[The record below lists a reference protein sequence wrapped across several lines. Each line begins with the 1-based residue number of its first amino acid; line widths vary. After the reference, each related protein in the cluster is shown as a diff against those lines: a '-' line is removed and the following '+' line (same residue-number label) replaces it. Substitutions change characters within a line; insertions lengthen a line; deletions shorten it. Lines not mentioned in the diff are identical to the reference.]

1 MKTRDRILQASLQLF
16 NQQGERAVT
25 TNHIAA
31 HLGMSPGNL
40 YYHFRN
46 KQQIIA
52 ELVVQYEAEVEGY
65 LQVPQTRALNLVD
78 KANYLESISQG
89 LWQYRFLLR
98 DLEHLVSTDP
108 EMAERY
114 RQFSRR
120 CVHSGQAIY
129 QGLVDAGILCAK
141 RTDPEVLALNSWL
154 LMNSWVSFLCTTVV
168 DAQQPELTP
177 AMLRRGVYQVL
188 AQELGL
194 LTDEAR
200 PAVEVLLA
208 EYYLPLEGVTAP
220 SPAVS

>member
-16 NQQGERAVT
+16 NEQGERAVT

-52 ELVVQYEAEVEGY
+52 ELVARYEAEVEGY
-65 LQVPQTRALNLVD
+65 LQVPQGRALTLQD
-78 KANYLESISQG
+78 KAHYLESINQG

-98 DLEHLVSTDP
+98 DLEHLVSADP

-120 CVHSGQAIY
+120 CVQSGQAIY
-129 QGLVDAGILCAK
+129 QGLVDAGFLCAK
-141 RTDPEVLALNSWL
+141 RATPEALALNSWL
-154 LMNSWVSFLCTTVV
+154 LMTSWVSFLCTTVL
-168 DAQQPELTP
+168 DGEQSELTP

-188 AQELGL
+188 SQELGL
-194 LTDEAR
+194 LTEQAR
-200 PAVEVLLA
+200 PAIEALLA
-208 EYYLPLEGVTAP
+208 EY
-220 SPAVS
+220 

>member
-16 NQQGERAVT
+16 NEQGERAVT

-52 ELVVQYEAEVEGY
+52 ELVAQYEAEVEGY
-65 LQVPQTRALNLVD
+65 LQVPEGRPLNLDD
-78 KANYLESISQG
+78 KAHYLESISQG

-98 DLEHLVSTDP
+98 DLEHLVSADP
-108 EMAERY
+108 DMAERY

-120 CVHSGQAIY
+120 CVASGQAIY
-129 QGLVDAGILCAK
+129 QGLVDAGVLCAE
-141 RTDPEVLALNSWL
+141 RTNPSVLALNSWL
-154 LMNSWVSFLCTTVV
+154 LMNSWVSFLCTTAL
-168 DAQQPELTP
+168 DTDQQELTP

-194 LTDEAR
+194 LTEQAR
-200 PAVEVLLA
+200 PAVEALLA
-208 EYYLPLEGVTAP
+208 EYYLPLDGIGL
-220 SPAVS
+220 S

>member
-1 MKTRDRILQASLQLF
+1 MKTRDRILQASLHLF
-16 NQQGERAVT
+16 NEQGERAVT

-52 ELVVQYEAEVEGY
+52 ELVAAYEANVEGY
-65 LQVPQTRALNLVD
+65 LQVPQGRPLDLQD

-98 DLEHLVSTDP
+98 DLEHLVSADP
-108 EMAERY
+108 DMAERY

-120 CVHSGQAIY
+120 CLHSGQAIY
-129 QGLVDAGILCAK
+129 QGLIDAGVLCA
-141 RTDPEVLALNSWL
+141 RRANPEVLALNSWL
-154 LMNSWVSFLCTTVV
+154 LMNSWVSFLCTTVLEA
-168 DAQQPELTP
+168 DQTELTP

-188 AQELGL
+188 AQEMGL
-194 LTDEAR
+194 LTEQAR
-200 PAVEVLLA
+200 PAVEALLA
-208 EYYLPLEGVTAP
+208 EYYLPLEGVTAN
-220 SPAVS
+220 

>member
-52 ELVVQYEAEVEGY
+52 ELVIQYEAQVEGY
-65 LQVPQTRALNLVD
+65 LQVPEGRALTLQD
-78 KANYLESISQG
+78 KADYLQSISQG

-98 DLEHLVSTDP
+98 DLEHLVSADP

-120 CVHSGQAIY
+120 CVQSGQAIY
-129 QGLVDAGILCAK
+129 QGLVDAGFLCAK
-141 RTDPEVLALNSWL
+141 RANPEVLALNSCL
-154 LMNSWVSFLCTTVV
+154 LMNSWVSFLCTTVL
-168 DAQQPELTP
+168 DSDQAELTP
-177 AMLRRGVYQVL
+177 ALLRRGVYQVL

-194 LTDEAR
+194 LTDQAR
-200 PAVEVLLA
+200 PAVEALLA
-208 EYYLPLEGVTAP
+208 EYYLPLDGVVA
-220 SPAVS
+220 S